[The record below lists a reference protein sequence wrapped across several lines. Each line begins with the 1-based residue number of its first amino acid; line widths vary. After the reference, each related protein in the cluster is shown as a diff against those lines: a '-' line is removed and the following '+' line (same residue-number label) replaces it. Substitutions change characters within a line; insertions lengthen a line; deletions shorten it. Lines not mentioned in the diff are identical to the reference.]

1 MNNPAVIGAAAG
13 LVSALLFVSAAASTL
28 LALLMVYITPLPLM
42 IAGLGWGVKASLT
55 GLGVGML
62 VSGAAFSV
70 NVAIT
75 YALMLA
81 GPAALIV
88 YLALLSRPEP
98 QAPGG
103 LAWYPPGRLI
113 AWTAVMAGAIG
124 AGAAVV
130 IAFGHGGYEAGVRAF
145 FNETILPAL
154 RESAGEPPSEEQIEQ
169 TLQFMRTVLPGGV
182 AAVWLAIMLANT
194 WLGGKIAQVSGR
206 LIRPW
211 PTIVDMDY
219 PRFLPMG
226 FLVAL
231 AAGVLFAGLT
241 SAMASAFT
249 GAFMLAYLI
258 MGLAVIHAVTRGSNF
273 QVLILVLLYVGILLV
288 GWIAVVIALLGIGE
302 PFLRLRERAA
312 RSGGPPA
319 GPPAAPPRGGND

>member
-1 MNNPAVIGAAAG
+1 MINNPAAIGAAAG
-13 LVSALLFVSAAASTL
+13 IVSALLFVSAAASTL

-62 VSGAAFSV
+62 VSAATFSL

-88 YLALLSRPEP
+88 YLALLSRPDP
-98 QAPGG
+98 QSSHDRV
-103 LAWYPPGRLI
+103 WYPPGRLI
-113 AWTAVMAGAIG
+113 SWGAVMAGLIG

-130 IAFGHGGYEAGVRAF
+130 IAYGNGGYEQGVRAF
-145 FNETILPAL
+145 FNEAILPAL
-154 RESAGEPPSEEQIEQ
+154 REANESPDEEQVAQ
-169 TLQFMRTVLPGGV
+169 TVQLMATVLPGGV

-211 PTIVDMDY
+211 PRLGDMEY
-219 PRFLPMG
+219 PRFLPIG

-231 AAGVLFAGLT
+231 AAGAFFAGLT
-241 SAMASAFT
+241 SAMASSFT

-258 MGLAVIHAVTRGSNF
+258 MGLVVIHVITRGSNF

-288 GWIAVVIALLGIGE
+288 GWLAIIVALLGVAE
-302 PFLRLRERAA
+302 PLLRLRARAA
-312 RSGGPPA
+312 QAGGPPS
-319 GPPAAPPRGGND
+319 GPPDSQPRE

>member
-62 VSGAAFSV
+62 VSAAAFSV

-154 RESAGEPPSEEQIEQ
+154 RESTGEPPSEEQVER

-194 WLGGKIAQVSGR
+194 WLGGKIAQLSGR

-211 PTIVDMDY
+211 PTILDMEY
-219 PRFLPMG
+219 PRFLPIG

-231 AAGVLFAGLT
+231 AGGLLAGLT

-258 MGLAVIHAVTRGSNF
+258 MGLVVIHAITRGSSF
-273 QVLILVLLYVGILLV
+273 QMLILVLLYVGILLV
-288 GWIAVVIALLGIGE
+288 GWIAVVVALLGVAE
-302 PFLRLRERAA
+302 PLMKLRARAA
-312 RSGGPPA
+312 QSGGPRG
-319 GPPAAPPRGGND
+319 GPPAAPPRGGKE

>member
-1 MNNPAVIGAAAG
+1 MNNPALIGAAAG
-13 LVSALLFVSAAASTL
+13 LVSAILFVSAAASTL
-28 LALLMVYITPLPLM
+28 LALLMVYVTPLPLM
-42 IAGLGWGVKASLT
+42 IAGLGWGIKASLT

-62 VSGAAFSV
+62 VAAAAFDV

-88 YLALLSRPEP
+88 YLALLSRPDP

-103 LAWYPPGRLI
+103 VAWYPPGRLI

-124 AGAAVV
+124 GGSAVA
-130 IAFGHGGYEAGVRAF
+130 IAFGHGGYDEGVRAF

-154 RESAGEPPSEEQIEQ
+154 RESTGEPPGEEQIAQ
-169 TLQFMRTVLPGGV
+169 TVQFMSTVLPGGV

-194 WLGGKIAQVSGR
+194 WLGGKIAQVSSR
-206 LIRPW
+206 LIRPL
-211 PTIVDMDY
+211 PRLADMEY
-219 PRFLPMG
+219 PRFLPIG
-226 FLVAL
+226 FLLAL
-231 AAGVLFAGLT
+231 AAVAFFAGLT

-258 MGLAVIHAVTRGSNF
+258 MGLVVVHVITRGSNF
-273 QVLILVLLYVGILLV
+273 QILILVLLYVGILVV
-288 GWIAVVIALLGIGE
+288 GWLAVIVALLGVGE
-302 PFLRLRERAA
+302 PLLKLRARATQ
-312 RSGGPPA
+312 SGGPPNK
-319 GPPAAPPRGGND
+319 PRE